1 MGRKRGG
8 QTQGKGITGRKE
20 EGDPKVNL
28 EVPGFSELAGLI
40 ASADGCIEFGF
51 SSQAEKVVAPAVV
64 LRILPLAGS
73 PRVARRV
80 GKIHAKPR

>member
-40 ASADGCIEFGF
+40 ASADGCIMY
-51 SSQAEKVVAPAVV
+51 
-64 LRILPLAGS
+64 RIWIFQPS
-73 PRVARRV
+73 
-80 GKIHAKPR
+80 